1 MGTSTIIIICL
12 LLVILAA
19 LAWMLLVYIP
29 RQREHAQA
37 QAAGILSEAERAAVV
52 LKQKMLV
59 EV

>member
-29 RQREHAQA
+29 R
-37 QAAGILSEAERAAVV
+37 
-52 LKQKMLV
+52 
-59 EV
+59 